1 MEYCTLAEATQFL
14 ANAAD
19 NVKLE
24 ILPHHQ
30 TRLALKG
37 PEHGKRICSTLLFFC
52 LLLCLPLPNGQESCH
67 GSYVCKCCFSSPGC
81 VSAGS
86 EKHCVLLA
94 WMYLLRF
101 LWIEEEM
108 LYWEMSLCTSTSVQ
122 SHLLTLLLRS
132 LGGGRQPD
140 TSVNESLNCIL
151 NLEGGGEGPQPT
163 SFQHVALRGC
173 YNNFINNT
181 CSPPKYLTHTPPHT
195 VLSLVNGII
204 IVYHHI
210 LKYFWDY
217 FIHRANEKGLFGNSS
232 LDPSLFSQWY
242 LVHTSM
248 LEENGFPFLTE
259 ICVKCLRIWR
269 WRLPLLPSN

>member
-1 MEYCTLAEATQFL
+1 MTKPTKHKSLSKKKEHVHSCHDQFEGSKTRFPSKERTWSYRVFPLLCRCGALHVGDHILSIDGTSMEYCTLAEATQFL

-52 LLLCLPLPNGQESCH
+52 LLLCLPLLNGQESCH
-67 GSYVCKCCFSSPGC
+67 GSYVCKCCFSSPSC

-86 EKHCVLLA
+86 EKRCVLLA

-151 NLEGGGEGPQPT
+151 NLEGGGRT
-163 SFQHVALRGC
+163 TA
-173 YNNFINNT
+173 NFFSA
-181 CSPPKYLTHTPPHT
+181 CCLER
-195 VLSLVNGII
+195 VLQQL
-204 IVYHHI
+204 H
-210 LKYFWDY
+210 
-217 FIHRANEKGLFGNSS
+217 
-232 LDPSLFSQWY
+232 
-242 LVHTSM
+242 
-248 LEENGFPFLTE
+248 
-259 ICVKCLRIWR
+259 
-269 WRLPLLPSN
+269 